1 MFTGEA
7 GYGDSVSTATQLDVS
22 DPDWGTTTTVVEPLT
37 AVVGEPTN
45 LSATVSPIPSSGTV
59 TFKVDGA
66 EVGTAPVSTGDGVA
80 ILPHTFASAGAAAV
94 TAEFSGGTGFIGSTS
109 TSFTVNV
116 TDPEP
121 ARATPRRL

>member
-80 ILPHTFASAGAAAV
+80 ILRTPSHQ
-94 TAEFSGGTGFIGSTS
+94 
-109 TSFTVNV
+109 
-116 TDPEP
+116 
-121 ARATPRRL
+121 RALQP